1 MTIPAFDSETGLLP
15 PGEHWATWDE
25 IRERLGWNIVRRRLL
40 DGLAEGLAILSECG
54 CSRVWLN
61 GSFATAKEEPR
72 DFDCVFDLTDVHRQR
87 LELLGPELL
96 DFSDRRS
103 AQKRRF
109 GGEFLPNV
117 TEAATGQEF
126 TSFFQTDRDG
136 IVKGIVVIDP
146 TKEIWE

>member
-1 MTIPAFDSETGLLP
+1 M
-15 PGEHWATWDE
+15 
-25 IRERLGWNIVRRRLL
+25 RRRRL

-54 CSRVWLN
+54 CSRVCLT
-61 GSFATAKEEPR
+61 GSFATAKEEPG
-72 DFDCVFDLTDVHRQR
+72 DFDCAFDLTGIDRQR

-103 AQKRRF
+103 LQKRRF

-117 TEAATGQEF
+117 TEAATGQQF
-126 TSFFQTDRDG
+126 ASFFQTDRDG
-136 IVKGIVVIDP
+136 IVKGIGVIDP